1 MSDYAPDYAHI
12 LTLLDSSDPVP
23 RDDVRRWIDAGELQT
38 WSALYALLERSPERI
53 HPALTQAES
62 LEFMRRYLVRCIEEN
77 PRPGEHLL
85 GGYQAAWALA
95 AKLKEWRKGTKSADI
110 LRGIAIELERIYRR
124 GDSATKNRI
133 LCGVLEH
140 AFEESAL
147 RPYFAAWDRDG
158 DLKEAYKLALDW
170 GATHE
175 EG

>member
-1 MSDYAPDYAHI
+1 MSDYAHV

-38 WSALYALLERSPERI
+38 WSAIYALLARAADRI
-53 HPALTQAES
+53 HPALTQSES
-62 LEFMRRYLVRCIEEN
+62 LEFTRRFLIRCIEEN

-95 AKLKEWRKGTKSADI
+95 ARLKQWRKSPRSADV

-140 AFEESAL
+140 AFEEPAL
-147 RPYFAAWDRDG
+147 RPYFASWDRDEE
-158 DLKEAYKLALDW
+158 LKEAYKLAVDW
-170 GATHE
+170 GVTHSE
-175 EG
+175 DEH